1 MMVRKAVAGSVL
13 AAGLGVAGMIGAGS
27 ASADPGAAVSVS
39 GIHVGIGDAQASS
52 SFGNAAAAFNG
63 GSAAANGG
71 GVGNVA
77 IASGTNS
84 VADIS
89 GKGSFNTAVAVGDD
103 SEAVINDSDSGTSNG
118 NAVFAGGG
126 SRSEVDGNLN
136 LVSNTCAGSTLSVSG
151 TAQIK
156 ASPGN
161 VACDA

>member
-1 MMVRKAVAGSVL
+1 MMVRKVVAGSVL

-39 GIHVGIGDAQASS
+39 GIHVGIGDASASS
-52 SFGNAAAAFNG
+52 TFGNAAAGFNG
-63 GSAAANGG
+63 GSANASG

-77 IASGTNS
+77 VASGTGA

-89 GKGSFNTAVAVGDD
+89 GGGSFNTAAAVGDD
-103 SEAVINDSDSGTSNG
+103 SSAVINGSDSGTSNG
-118 NAVFAGGG
+118 NAVFAGPN
-126 SRSEVDGNLN
+126 SESEVDGNLN
-136 LVSNTCAGSTLSVSG
+136 LVSNTCAGTTLSVSG

-161 VACDA
+161 VPCE

>member
-39 GIHVGIGDAQASS
+39 GIHVGIGDASASS
-52 SFGNAAAAFNG
+52 TFGNAAAGFNG
-63 GSAAANGG
+63 GSASASG

-77 IASGTNS
+77 IANGSGS

-89 GKGSFNTAVAVGDD
+89 GGGSFNVAAASGED
-103 SEAVINDSDSGTSNG
+103 SSATISGSDSASSSG
-118 NAVFAGGG
+118 NVVFAGGVG
-126 SRSEVDGNLN
+126 SASEVDGNLN
-136 LVSNTCAGSTLSVSG
+136 LVSNTCAGTTLSVSG
-151 TAQIK
+151 NAQIK

-161 VACDA
+161 VACE